1 MAVLDEY
8 QHVDPTKLIERLLK
22 IPIALQFFTQ
32 FCKERCVSR
41 IGLVHLSCA
50 CCRSPMLTIKV
61 VHEPVLTCIL
71 KSHVDIEMP
80 TIYTRKGV
88 PGRPGKLNW
97 VLWLVWD
104 SDAYR
109 YLAFYLDAE
118 EFRKHLPGH
127 HSFRKSQAKKLFN
140 KYLADDAVMRVSTVI
155 HIFSGNF
162 SWLVCERVGHS

>member
-1 MAVLDEY
+1 
-8 QHVDPTKLIERLLK
+8 
-22 IPIALQFFTQ
+22 
-32 FCKERCVSR
+32 
-41 IGLVHLSCA
+41 
-50 CCRSPMLTIKV
+50 
-61 VHEPVLTCIL
+61 
-71 KSHVDIEMP
+71 MP

-88 PGRPGKLNW
+88 PGRLGKLNW
-97 VLWLVWD
+97 VFWLVWD

-155 HIFSGNF
+155 HISSGNF